1 MTKDLHV
8 HKIDQAKGSVVRTRL
23 AASRRICVRVFTGAF
38 VLFAPFLRTASASG
52 QGPRPFIQAQ
62 AVAQPPVIDGKLDD
76 RCWQTAP
83 VLTNFTQV
91 LPVEGAA
98 PTERTEVRIVYDR
111 DNLYI
116 GVRCFDREPAKII
129 AKQMQH
135 DSFFQSDDTVKIAF
149 DTFDRQR
156 DGYFFAVN
164 PAGART
170 EGLIENFNDEDPL
183 WDTVWDARTCVDAQ
197 GWTAEFVI
205 PFSSLSFDP
214 GHDHWGFNI
223 ERVIRRKQEI
233 VRWTSLARAKWMD
246 SLADFGEL
254 RGLHVERH
262 GVGLELKPF
271 ASVEYLDDAG
281 TDGAAWRVKPGFDL
295 TDRITPSLTANA
307 TFNTDFAE
315 AEVDQRVVN
324 LTPYP
329 QFYPEKR
336 DFFLQDSSLF
346 TFGSPS
352 ESLSP
357 YYSRNIGLSASGQS
371 ISLLAGGRLTGR
383 VGDTS
388 VALLDVQ
395 QDAYTDANSGS
406 RIGSKNLFVGRVSTL
421 MLDESNAGFLI
432 THGNPLSPGDN
443 TMAGPDFNYL
453 NNRLPDGKQLVG
465 HFWLLGSSSTGAAGD
480 NTAFGAD
487 IEYPN
492 EPFIARLSYQRIG
505 EDFNPALG
513 YIERSGTDEIIVR
526 TGYVWRPNTALLR
539 SIQFDLRPY
548 VTTDHRGRLVAEDD
562 DLPRLNFTDPAG
574 DQFMV
579 SYTLHRDSLDAPYE
593 IVPGIVVPAGN
604 FPHGHIKPVLTTS
617 DARPVSASL
626 GLDAGHFYTGSS
638 RDCKST
644 VDWRPSRFVT
654 VDLAYE
660 VQQLKLPQGR
670 IDVRIGSGQLTL
682 ALSPD
687 LSWSTIAQYDDLS
700 DNFGVNSRVR
710 WTYRPGSDIFLV
722 VDQGYRFAGWQA
734 SRLTSTITLKWGG
747 TFRF

>member
-1 MTKDLHV
+1 MTKDLQV
-8 HKIDQAKGSVVRTRL
+8 LTIGQATGSVVRTRP
-23 AASRRICVRVFTGAF
+23 AVSRRTCGGVFIGAF
-38 VLFAPFLRTASASG
+38 VLFAPLLQTVSAAG

-76 RCWQTAP
+76 PCWQTAQA
-83 VLTNFTQV
+83 LANFTQV

-111 DNLYI
+111 ENLYI

-135 DSFFQSDDTVKIAF
+135 DTFFQSDDTVKIAF

-156 DGYFFAVN
+156 DGYFFAIN

-183 WDTVWDARTCVDAQ
+183 WDAVWSARARVDAQ
-197 GWTAEFVI
+197 GWTAEIVI

-214 GHDHWGFNI
+214 GHDRWGFNI

-271 ASVEYLDDAG
+271 ASVGYLDNAG
-281 TDGAAWRVKPGFDL
+281 AGGPAWRIKPGFDL

-307 TFNTDFAE
+307 TIHTDFAE

-357 YYSRNIGLSASGQS
+357 YYSRNIGLGASGQPVN
-371 ISLLAGGRLTGR
+371 ILAGGRLTGR
-383 VGDTS
+383 IGDTS

-395 QDAYTDANSGS
+395 QDAYTDAGSGS

-421 MLDESNAGFLI
+421 VLDESNAGLLV

-443 TMAGPDFNYL
+443 AMAGPDFNYL

-465 HFWLLGSSSTGAAGD
+465 HFWLLGSSSTGEAGSD
-480 NTAFGAD
+480 TAYGGD

-513 YIERSGTDEIIVR
+513 FIERSGTNEIVAHA
-526 TGYVWRPNTALLR
+526 GYVWRPNTEWIR
-539 SIQFDLRPY
+539 SVQIDLRPY
-548 VTTDHRGRLVAEDD
+548 VTTDLGNRIVSEDD
-562 DLPRLNFTDPAG
+562 DLPRVNLADAAG
-574 DQFMV
+574 DHFFF
-579 SYTLHRDSLDAPYE
+579 SYTLHRDTLDSPFA
-593 IVPGIVVPAGN
+593 IVPGIVVPTGDY
-604 FPHGHIKPVLTTS
+604 PHGHVKPMIMTS
-617 DARPVSASL
+617 SARPLSASVA
-626 GLDAGHFYTGSS
+626 LDAGHFYTGTS
-638 RDCKST
+638 RDYKGT
-644 VDWRPSRFVT
+644 LDWRPSRFVT
-654 VDLAYE
+654 ASLSYE
-660 VQQLKLPQGR
+660 VQQFKLPQGR
-670 IDVRIGSGQLTL
+670 FDVRIGSAQLTL
-682 ALSPD
+682 AATPD
-687 LSWSTIAQYDDLS
+687 LTWSTIAQYDDIS
-700 DNFGVNSRVR
+700 DNLGMNSRVR
-710 WTYRPGSDIFLV
+710 WTYRPGCDIFFV
-722 VDQGYRFAGWQA
+722 VDQGYQFAGWKA
-734 SRLTSTITLKWGG
+734 TRLTSTITLKWGA